1 MLASTKGTPVRPSA
15 HASNFSL
22 SVDQGSFFPTVKII
36 KIITTKLDNPSD
48 THGRRYPSQKKSGS
62 GVG

>member
-22 SVDQGSFFPTVKII
+22 SVDQGSFFPTVKIVTDQGG
-36 KIITTKLDNPSD
+36 KNPSD
-48 THGRRYPSQKKSGS
+48 THDRRYPSHKKSGS
-62 GVG
+62 GVV